1 MTKVTLFAF
10 ALITLLSITSANPID
25 KNEFKMLQLCIDS
38 AAKGWPQAVYDDSD
52 MEDLCD
58 SLYKKVSEDF
68 DIGKRGLLM
77 NSKVMPKQKGIFSN
91 MKQRY

>member
-58 SLYKKVSEDF
+58 KNIPKNHSDF
-68 DIGKRGLLM
+68 
-77 NSKVMPKQKGIFSN
+77 
-91 MKQRY
+91 